1 MLMYCIEIISDG
13 FLMRLSKESTNIL
26 KGIIA
31 LCKNDKKVNYFAQ
44 FDDFHDISSKWYWF
58 YFSTLVI

>member
-1 MLMYCIEIISDG
+1 MLVYCIQIISDG

-31 LCKNDKKVNYFAQ
+31 LCTNDKKLNYFAQ
-44 FDDFHDISSKWYWF
+44 FDDFHDIRSK
-58 YFSTLVI
+58 